1 MADLYNGR
9 SFGVKR
15 VKHVTEKAPGKRQCN
30 CRQVA
35 RTQQIAPGMF
45 TQTISTECEKCDNV
59 RFVPEDVSLDV
70 DVEAG
75 MAQGSTIRF
84 FEEGDAML
92 DGDPGDLIF
101 RVREVA
107 DPSRPEWSRM
117 PNTQADLH
125 VKHTITL
132 AEALLGF
139 DHTLTHLDGR
149 AVRLRKPG
157 VVQYSDVDRIPG
169 EGMPMSENNPKAKGD
184 LHVEYI
190 VRLPNELSGLSQS
203 DKDFIHKRFA

>member
-1 MADLYNGR
+1 MQDCLQKG
-9 SFGVKR
+9 SSCLVK
-15 VKHVTEKAPGKRQCN
+15 
-30 CRQVA
+30 
-35 RTQQIAPGMF
+35 
-45 TQTISTECEKCDNV
+45 
-59 RFVPEDVSLDV
+59 
-70 DVEAG
+70 
-75 MAQGSTIRF
+75 AQAAVG
-84 FEEGDAML
+84 AML
-92 DGDPGDLIF
+92 YLPRGRGTSQET
-101 RVREVA
+101 RSHRQKH
-107 DPSRPEWSRM
+107 
-117 PNTQADLH
+117 TQADLH